1 MTTYLF
7 PGQGSQFKGMGE
19 ELFENFKEYVETADD
34 ILGYSLQQL
43 CLEDPERKLGLTQY
57 TQPALYVV
65 NALSYLQ
72 VLRETG
78 IKPDYLAGHSLGEY
92 NALFAAE
99 AFDFATGLQLVQRRG
114 RLMGTVSGG
123 GMAAVLGLEEEAV
136 HAILQ
141 DERFNRID
149 IANLNTPKQ
158 IVISGPQADIEQAK
172 EVFENAGA
180 YNYVILAV
188 SGAFH
193 SRYMESVKLEFKD
206 YLAGFS
212 FSPLKIPVISNVLAR
227 PYIDES
233 VKSILA
239 DQITSSVKWT
249 ESIRYLMGKGEMEYK
264 QVGPGHVMDGLVK
277 TIQRDAEP
285 LVVVEPMVVNE
296 PKKTAEG
303 IEPEARVQ
311 AQDQIQTDSS
321 PLASAPAAA
330 QDLLT
335 DQLGSTEFKEDYQLK
350 YAYWIGAMGR
360 GISSKEFVVAM
371 SKHGMMSCL
380 GTEGL
385 KLDEIRASLD
395 YLRQELG
402 GRHPFAVN
410 VMYEY
415 SNPRR
420 EEQLLELLINQG
432 VQSIEASSY
441 ISLSAALVKFRVQ
454 GLRRDSAGRVVPARR
469 ILLKASRPEIAEI
482 YLSPPPRN
490 VVDKL
495 LEEQWITAEE
505 AQLSYEI
512 PMIDD
517 LCVLGD
523 CGGYTD
529 QGTALAIFPLILKL
543 ARDAQR
549 KFGYKKRV
557 RIGLGGGLGTPEAAA
572 AAFVLGAD
580 FIVTGSIN
588 QCTVEAN
595 TSELVKDI
603 LQQIS
608 VQDTGYAPSEHMF
621 EIGARVQVVKKGVF
635 FPVRANKLYETY
647 RQFGALEEIS
657 DSLRSQ
663 LEDKYFKKSFSAAYQ
678 ELKLQLEPD
687 EIAKAEQNPKVKMAL
702 LFRSYLS
709 GSYQLALKGFKERKV
724 DFQIY
729 SGSALGAFN
738 HWVKGT
744 PLEDWRQRHAWA
756 IGEKIMTDAASLLNE
771 RFQWRNT
778 NSLEQVSTKF

>member
-7 PGQGSQFKGMGE
+7 PGQGSQYRGMGE
-19 ELFENFKEYVETADD
+19 ELFESFKEYVEAADD
-34 ILGYSLQQL
+34 ILGYSLRQL

-78 IKPDYLAGHSLGEY
+78 IKPDNLAGHSLGEY

-99 AFDFATGLQLVQRRG
+99 AFDFATGLKLVQKRG
-114 RLMGTVSGG
+114 ELMSTVSGG
-123 GMAAVLGLEEEAV
+123 GMAAVLGLEEEAIR
-136 HAILQ
+136 AILQ
-141 DERFNRID
+141 DERFRQID
-149 IANLNTPKQ
+149 IANLNTPTQ
-158 IVISGPQADIEQAK
+158 IVISGPQNDIEQAK
-172 EVFENAGA
+172 EAFEGAGA
-180 YNYVILAV
+180 YNYVVLAV

-193 SRYMESVKLEFKD
+193 SRYMESVRQEFENF
-206 YLAGFS
+206 LGGFTL
-212 FSPLKIPVISNVLAR
+212 SPLKIPVISNVLAR
-227 PYIDES
+227 PYAEES
-233 VKSILA
+233 VRKILA
-239 DQITSSVKWT
+239 AQITSSVKWT
-249 ESIRYLMGKGEMEYK
+249 ESIRYLMGKGEMEYR
-264 QVGPGHVMDGLVK
+264 QVGPGHVLDGLVK
-277 TIQRDAEP
+277 TIQRESEP
-285 LVVVEPMVVNE
+285 LVLVEPE
-296 PKKTAEG
+296 KTTSRYESEVETQPQTQADPQPMQTG
-303 IEPEARVQ
+303 SRV
-311 AQDQIQTDSS
+311 
-321 PLASAPAAA
+321 LASRPVIA
-330 QDLLT
+330 QALQAE
-335 DQLGSTEFKEDYQLK
+335 QLGSAEFKEDYNLK
-350 YAYWIGAMGR
+350 YAYWVGAMGR
-360 GISSKEFVVAM
+360 GIASKEFVAAL
-371 SKHGMMSCL
+371 SKQGMMSCL

-385 KLDEIRASLD
+385 KMDEITASLD

-402 GRHPFAVN
+402 GEHPFAVN

-420 EEQLLELLINQG
+420 EEQLLELLIRQG
-432 VQSIEASSY
+432 VHNIEASSY
-441 ISLSAALVKFRVQ
+441 ISLTAALVKFRVQ
-454 GLRRDSAGRVVPARR
+454 GLRKDSSGRVIPARR

-482 YLSPPPRN
+482 YLSPPPRS

-495 LEEQWITAEE
+495 LEEKWISSEE
-505 AQLSYEI
+505 ARLSQEI

-543 ARDAQR
+543 AGEAQR
-549 KFGYKKRV
+549 KFAYTKRV
-557 RIGLGGGLGTPEAAA
+557 RVGLGGGLGTPEAAA

-595 TSELVKDI
+595 TSEMVKDI

-621 EIGARVQVVKKGVF
+621 EMGAKVQVVKKGVF
-635 FPVRANKLYETY
+635 FPVRGNKLYETY
-647 RQFGALEEIS
+647 RQFNALEEIG

-663 LEDKYFKKSFSAAYQ
+663 LEDKYFKKSFSVAYHD
-678 ELKLQLEPD
+678 LKLQLGQD

-709 GSYQLALKGFKERKV
+709 SSYQLALSGVKDRKV

-729 SGSALGAFN
+729 SSSALGAFN

-744 PLEDWRQRHAWA
+744 PLEDWHERHAWT
-756 IGEKIMTDAASLLNE
+756 IGEKIMTDAAGLLNE
-771 RFQWRNT
+771 RLSWRNT
-778 NSLEQVSTKF
+778 DSYEKVFSKI